1 MERES
6 RAEGGRRVEGDV
18 VEEAAGGDDAII
30 AGWVGGDGRGGRKRG
45 GNGVTGDYL
54 GRGPKEKRGIGYL
67 DAVVL
72 ELVEQVLKST

>member
-1 MERES
+1 M
-6 RAEGGRRVEGDV
+6 EGDV

-54 GRGPKEKRGIGYL
+54 PHISLESPKIPNK
-67 DAVVL
+67 V
-72 ELVEQVLKST
+72 